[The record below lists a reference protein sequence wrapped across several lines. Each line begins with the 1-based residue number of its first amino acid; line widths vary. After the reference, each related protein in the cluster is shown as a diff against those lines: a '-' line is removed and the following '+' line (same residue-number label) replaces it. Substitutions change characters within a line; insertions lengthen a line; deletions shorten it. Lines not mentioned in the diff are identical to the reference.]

1 MTFLNSSILW
11 FLPVILLPIIIHL
24 LSKRKARRVD
34 FSSLRFLKILE
45 QNALKTFNIK
55 QLILLILRTLIILF
69 VILAFAQPT
78 LQEGTGF
85 QLATRPQTLMVIAVD
100 NTASMRAE
108 LQKPDFSR
116 QLESLATLTEHQTDV
131 WFLGL
136 GDSVLTQRTDEI
148 EPTWSAPVI
157 ENIAAY
163 LERHLPV
170 ADYARREI
178 LVLSDGQLAFGIT
191 DSLTPDWWRG
201 VLQVPVEPDRG
212 IIDLTLPERVFQPG
226 DEYVV
231 RAEVATNG
239 EPFSDDPVELWMNTK
254 RLNQILLNTTNRT
267 STALEMKGLVEG
279 RQSQEGQLSLTPDG
293 NPYNDVRYYVL
304 QPGEKVRVGVIALPR
319 QPNIWNI
326 LKSALAQQ
334 TYHIELE
341 MADVNHLDGLV
352 LTQLKSLIWETSVTL
367 SGYQL
372 SRIRRFVENGGQL
385 IVIGAV
391 EPKIAD
397 ALNMPRTI
405 QSESNEYGFPVRITS
420 RGQRVFADVPL
431 QSSLESRR
439 LMAKK
444 RFVTERAFPGGED
457 WLVYEDDSPLLS
469 MTTVSDGRLVWFNTT
484 FAPDGSNW
492 PILGVFPAMLVRI
505 IHGAL
510 PGLDVA
516 GYNRVVGQPLVFAS
530 ATLLGGEP
538 LQVQLPNGQ
547 SQFIQPDSLGRL
559 ILPDAQEPGFY
570 RLFQGAR
577 QLAAIAV
584 NVASQEALPVNAD
597 SDGNFQERFDVT
609 LDGEQ
614 DLAEQVLAHRQGVP
628 LWPWFLLFALLLF
641 IIETFV
647 ARIPRGWRHQT

>member
-116 QLESLATLTEHQTDV
+116 QLEALATLTEHQTDV

-170 ADYARREI
+170 ADYARREL

-191 DSLTPDWWRG
+191 DSLAPDWWRG

-239 EPFSDDPVELWMNTK
+239 EPFSDDPVELWMNAK
-254 RLNQILLNTTNRT
+254 RLNQVLLNTTNRT

-293 NPYNDVRYYVL
+293 KPYNDVRYYVL
-304 QPGEKVRVGVIALPR
+304 QPGEKVRVGVIAPPR

-405 QSESNEYGFPVRITS
+405 QSESNDYGFPVRITS
-420 RGQRVFADVPL
+420 RGQRVL
-431 QSSLESRR
+431 R
-439 LMAKK
+439 MCH
-444 RFVTERAFPGGED
+444 
-457 WLVYEDDSPLLS
+457 
-469 MTTVSDGRLVWFNTT
+469 
-484 FAPDGSNW
+484 SNHLW
-492 PILGVFPAMLVRI
+492 KAGV
-505 IHGAL
+505 
-510 PGLDVA
+510 
-516 GYNRVVGQPLVFAS
+516 
-530 ATLLGGEP
+530 
-538 LQVQLPNGQ
+538 
-547 SQFIQPDSLGRL
+547 
-559 ILPDAQEPGFY
+559 
-570 RLFQGAR
+570 
-577 QLAAIAV
+577 
-584 NVASQEALPVNAD
+584 
-597 SDGNFQERFDVT
+597 
-609 LDGEQ
+609 
-614 DLAEQVLAHRQGVP
+614 
-628 LWPWFLLFALLLF
+628 
-641 IIETFV
+641 
-647 ARIPRGWRHQT
+647 